1 MSAPRLL
8 VRGLQK
14 RFGPTQALGGV
25 DFAVQAGE
33 IHALVG
39 ENGAGKSTLLK
50 VLGGVHVPDA
60 GEVQLDGVPFAP
72 RDPAGARAA
81 GVAVIH
87 QELALAPHLTVA
99 ENLFLGREPRRGP
112 FVDRRAMHTMARA
125 ALARVGRAELPPD
138 RLVAALPPSDRQL
151 VEIARALAQ
160 DARLLILDEPTSSL
174 GDADVPPLLARLREV
189 AAAGTA
195 VVYVSHV
202 FAELFAVASRYTV
215 LRDGRSVGGG
225 AMADVTTAQ
234 LVAAMVGREIAAT
247 ATSERRAGDVVL
259 VLDALAGVRLPRSAT
274 LQLHAGEVLGLAGLV
289 GAGRTELL
297 RAVFGLD
304 PVVRGHVRVA
314 GSVGPAAPARR
325 WAQRVGLVS
334 EDRKGEG
341 VMLARSLAE
350 NVLLP
355 VLPRHAVA
363 GVLPPARVVAAAEPF
378 LQRLA
383 VRCASPRQAAGEL
396 SGGNQQKLTLAR
408 LFAADCDVLLLDEPT
423 RGIDV
428 GARADIYAAIAERAR
443 AGAAVLV
450 ASSQLPEL
458 LQLCDRI
465 AVVRCGV
472 VLPPRPVRE
481 LDERTLL
488 AAMTGASA

>member
-14 RFGPTQALGGV
+14 RFGPTQALAGV
-25 DFAVQAGE
+25 DFAVQPGE

-50 VLGGVHVPDA
+50 VLGGVHAPDD
-60 GEVQLDGVPFAP
+60 GEVRLDGQPFAP
-72 RDPAGARAA
+72 RDPAAARAA

-99 ENLFLGREPRRGP
+99 ENLFLGRELRRGP
-112 FVDRRAMHTMARA
+112 FVDRAAMRTSARA

-138 RLVAALPPSDRQL
+138 RLVAELPPADRQL

-160 DARLLILDEPTSSL
+160 HAKLLILDEPTSSL

-234 LVAAMVGREIAAT
+234 LVAAMVGREVAAPS
-247 ATSERRAGDVVL
+247 ARGHRRGEVVL
-259 VLDALAGVRLPRSAT
+259 DLDAVAGVRSPRAAT

-304 PVVRGHVRVA
+304 PVVRGRVRVA
-314 GSVGPAAPARR
+314 GSFGPTTPAQR

-355 VLPRHAVA
+355 VLSRHAVA
-363 GVLPPARVVAAAEPF
+363 GVLPPSRVIAAAQPF

-428 GARADIYAAIAERAR
+428 GARADVYAAIADRAQQ
-443 AGAAVLV
+443 GAAVLV

-465 AVVRCGV
+465 AVVCCGV
-472 VLPPRPVRE
+472 VLPPRPVHE
-481 LDERTLL
+481 LDESRLL